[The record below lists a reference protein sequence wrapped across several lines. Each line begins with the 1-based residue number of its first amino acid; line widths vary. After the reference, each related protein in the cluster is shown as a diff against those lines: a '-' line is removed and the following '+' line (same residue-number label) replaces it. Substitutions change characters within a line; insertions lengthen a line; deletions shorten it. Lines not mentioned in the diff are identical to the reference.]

1 MGHLSRKKK
10 LKRIFALLTKN
21 LPFASCINK
30 NKSYFFSN
38 EIFLYS
44 LINYKCLTILF
55 KFNEKNDMFN
65 KKKLNFYS
73 RNKINLKRKVFRK
86 KLNLYM
92 FNRNKNKN
100 FYLILLKF
108 NLFKFIEFAN
118 FFFKN
123 FNSK

>member
-1 MGHLSRKKK
+1 MGNSSDLFHLSRKKK
-10 LKRIFALLTKN
+10 LKRILLYLQKN

-30 NKSYFFSN
+30 NKSYFFFSN

-44 LINYKCLTILF
+44 LINYRCLTIL
-55 KFNEKNDMFN
+55 FN

>member
-1 MGHLSRKKK
+1 MKKMICFIK
-10 LKRIFALLTKN
+10 
-21 LPFASCINK
+21 
-30 NKSYFFSN
+30 YF
-38 EIFLYS
+38 L
-44 LINYKCLTILF
+44 
-55 KFNEKNDMFN
+55 FN
-65 KKKLNFYS
+65 KKKLNFYL

-118 FFFKN
+118 FFFLKILIQN
-123 FNSK
+123 KIYLYE

>member
-1 MGHLSRKKK
+1 M
-10 LKRIFALLTKN
+10 
-21 LPFASCINK
+21 
-30 NKSYFFSN
+30 
-38 EIFLYS
+38 
-44 LINYKCLTILF
+44 
-55 KFNEKNDMFN
+55 
-65 KKKLNFYS
+65 KKKLNFYL

-118 FFFKN
+118 FFFLKILIQNKIYLLSKN
-123 FNSK
+123 

>member
-1 MGHLSRKKK
+1 MKKMICFIK
-10 LKRIFALLTKN
+10 YFLF
-21 LPFASCINK
+21 NK
-30 NKSYFFSN
+30 
-38 EIFLYS
+38 
-44 LINYKCLTILF
+44 
-55 KFNEKNDMFN
+55 

-118 FFFKN
+118 FFFKK
-123 FNSK
+123 F

>member
-1 MGHLSRKKK
+1 MKKMICFIN
-10 LKRIFALLTKN
+10 IF
-21 LPFASCINK
+21 
-30 NKSYFFSN
+30 
-38 EIFLYS
+38 FL
-44 LINYKCLTILF
+44 I
-55 KFNEKNDMFN
+55 
-65 KKKLNFYS
+65 KKKLNFYL

-118 FFFKN
+118 FFFLKILIQN
-123 FNSK
+123 KIYLYE